1 MPREARWVRY
11 ASRRHLGTGSDSFV
25 FAIRTEKSLLRSK
38 SELKYFNWF
47 NGLQILS
54 WIDYL
59 IGGSPAQSGCPSL
72 NKRRLPRLASP
83 SETLRQRIDLIVM
96 AAGKRQQLGNKL
108 LQPRGV
114 LGQKHRA
121 ALEQIDLSDEALL
134 LVSLRFVIDDVDVL
148 FAQGLDQAVAD
159 ATFLDHERGRPFR
172 SAPSPR

>member
-72 NKRRLPRLASP
+72 NNRRLPRLPSP
-83 SETLRQRIDLIVM
+83 TETLPPPTPPISIPPP
-96 AAGKRQQLGNKL
+96 
-108 LQPRGV
+108 QPQP
-114 LGQKHRA
+114 LAHK
-121 ALEQIDLSDEALL
+121 
-134 LVSLRFVIDDVDVL
+134 
-148 FAQGLDQAVAD
+148 
-159 ATFLDHERGRPFR
+159 P
-172 SAPSPR
+172 

>member
-59 IGGSPAQSGCPSL
+59 IGGSPAHAGCPSL
-72 NKRRLPRLASP
+72 NKRRLPLLPSP
-83 SETLRQRIDLIVM
+83 NATLGHPLDPFLP
-96 AAGKRQQLGNKL
+96 AGPKTPPPCKKL
-108 LQPRGV
+108 LPLTAPPRPQP
-114 LGQKHRA
+114 
-121 ALEQIDLSDEALL
+121 
-134 LVSLRFVIDDVDVL
+134 
-148 FAQGLDQAVAD
+148 
-159 ATFLDHERGRPFR
+159 P
-172 SAPSPR
+172 